1 MGERGDVEKGRKL
14 FLGGLNYET
23 TENGLAN
30 YFGKYGKITDC
41 VVMKFKDTQRS
52 R

>member
-1 MGERGDVEKGRKL
+1 MEDGGDQSRKL

-23 TENGLAN
+23 TEDGLQSH
-30 YFGKYGKITDC
+30 FGQYGTIVDC
-41 VVMKFKDTQRS
+41 VVMRFPDSRRS